1 MKATKLLFLVLRVLA
16 IVLILVT
23 GIGFAYDTLSRDGVS
38 GHSVIKLVCFFVA
51 GIAGVAVE
59 HFYRLK
65 SRDARG
71 NSPGAPLT
79 NST

>member
-16 IVLILVT
+16 IVLILVA

-51 GIAGVAVE
+51 GIAGVAGE
-59 HFYRLK
+59 RLYRLK
-65 SRDARG
+65 NRKTRG
-71 NSPGAPLT
+71 HSHGAV
-79 NST
+79 